1 MRRPIGMVLIGLGAF
16 FLTLAPL
23 VRFYVADQVVVAPL
37 NRYQVTLLESK
48 DSTYFDQA
56 ELKTKKGA
64 TLKAISTVRGDVRAN
79 EGDDDIAVW
88 DATTNIFDEAKPDNP
103 IQIQA
108 YRIAFDRRSSVLT
121 DCCGTH
127 VDGDSS
133 VRMAGSYGLLL
144 PLANVEQKDYPVFD
158 PTTKQ
163 SAPMEYSAVE
173 KVQGLTTYRFT
184 QTIPLTKTA
193 EMDTKLPAEMLGLPE
208 DAGDQKVARYTEAYN
223 TVWVDPRTGI
233 PVKHRRNIRSTV
245 QTADGKGKMIA
256 AQADLITVEK
266 DQKAAVDMANKT
278 ALKIDAVRSYIPA
291 AAILLGLVLLG
302 PDGSARSPPR
312 LRMAEAVVP
321 GCTRSSRRPSSATRS
336 RPSGR
341 RASIDSAP
349 SSTGRPA
356 ISLTRSLPPIR
367 GEPSRTVTRT
377 PARARRRA
385 AASPAIPPPTTT
397 AWDVLMSQ
405 ASQTPVRTA
414 HRPGCTA
421 VTAGPPPPPEA
432 CGSPGTRASG
442 RSRPDPRD
450 GQAHPRHRRAVG
462 ARCGRR
468 RRSRRARRRLSP

>member
-302 PDGSARSPPR
+302 VGACLGLARGAAPPPPAAPRRADGKFGDVGPSGPPTPPRPGSAGEPPAGRPSDGKPSDGSPPR
-312 LRMAEAVVP
+312 AAAGSAPPPQARRPAPAGRRPRGGSP
-321 GCTRSSRRPSSATRS
+321 GPSRRPS
-336 RPSGR
+336 
-341 RASIDSAP
+341 
-349 SSTGRPA
+349 
-356 ISLTRSLPPIR
+356 LPP
-367 GEPSRTVTRT
+367 RT
-377 PARARRRA
+377 PPARRR
-385 AASPAIPPPTTT
+385 
-397 AWDVLMSQ
+397 
-405 ASQTPVRTA
+405 R
-414 HRPGCTA
+414 
-421 VTAGPPPPPEA
+421 
-432 CGSPGTRASG
+432 
-442 RSRPDPRD
+442 
-450 GQAHPRHRRAVG
+450 
-462 ARCGRR
+462 
-468 RRSRRARRRLSP
+468 

>member
-302 PDGSARSPPR
+302 VGAFLGLARGAAPPPPAAPRRADGKFGDVGPSGPLTPPRPGSAGEPPAGRPSDGKPSDGSPPR
-312 LRMAEAVVP
+312 AAAGSAP
-321 GCTRSSRRPSSATRS
+321 PKQGRRPA
-336 RPSGR
+336 PAGR
-341 RASIDSAP
+341 RQ
-349 SSTGRPA
+349 
-356 ISLTRSLPPIR
+356 R
-367 GEPSRTVTRT
+367 G
-377 PARARRRA
+377 
-385 AASPAIPPPTTT
+385 
-397 AWDVLMSQ
+397 
-405 ASQTPVRTA
+405 
-414 HRPGCTA
+414 
-421 VTAGPPPPPEA
+421 
-432 CGSPGTRASG
+432 GSPGP
-442 RSRPDPRD
+442 SRPR
-450 GQAHPRHRRAVG
+450 
-462 ARCGRR
+462 
-468 RRSRRARRRLSP
+468 